1 MSSHPPSRLTG
12 RMIAG
17 GLLIAFGVLFT
28 LDNFGVVDAG
38 DIFRYWPLFLVGL
51 GLLKITQARY
61 SEQRVGGVVLLAVGS
76 LLLLRNLHV
85 VSFHLRDVWPI
96 GLVIGGGLLLW
107 RSVRGRDPDAVLA
120 SARSQFP
127 PSESGMKPAEGG
139 GGYTLNE
146 FAFLGGGER
155 KIRTPDFRGGEVT
168 AIMGG
173 FEIDLRGAGILG
185 DEAVLEVFTLWG
197 GVEIRVPEDWIVQ
210 IQATPILG
218 GISETVTGPSV
229 PAALSSGPRKRLVIR
244 GTAIMGGVEVKR

>member
-1 MSSHPPSRLTG
+1 
-12 RMIAG
+12 MIAG
-17 GLLIAFGVLFT
+17 GLLIGLGVLFT

-51 GLLKITQARY
+51 GLLKFAQARH
-61 SEQRVGGVVLLAVGS
+61 SEQRVAGAAIMAIGV
-76 LLLLRNLHV
+76 LLLLRTVHVITLHV
-85 VSFHLRDVWPI
+85 REIWPI
-96 GLVIGGGLLLW
+96 VLVVGGGLLIW
-107 RSVRGRDPDAVLA
+107 RSIPRRNREGAVAPAGAMAGA
-120 SARSQFP
+120 S
-127 PSESGMKPAEGG
+127 PSN

-173 FEIDLRGAGILG
+173 FEIDLRGAGIVG

-218 GISETVTGPSV
+218 GISETVTGPTV
-229 PAALSSGPRKRLVIR
+229 PAAPASGPRKRLVIR